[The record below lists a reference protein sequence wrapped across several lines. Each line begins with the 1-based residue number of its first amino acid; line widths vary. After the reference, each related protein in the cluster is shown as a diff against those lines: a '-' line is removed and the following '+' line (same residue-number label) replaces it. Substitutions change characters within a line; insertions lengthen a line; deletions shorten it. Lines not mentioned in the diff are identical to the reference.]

1 MTNLKKIII
10 FLILLIIAII
20 VIIFAIINSNKGELI
35 YNIDE
40 TGSSEEETNVINAD
54 LQLVKNRNDYFSVEQ
69 CVEKF
74 YMYYGYIFDNSTSTQ
89 NTEEYE
95 DEDLFEITES
105 DAKSS
110 VYKMLD
116 SQYIEYDKITED
128 NIKQKIDE
136 IKISDVDITEMYVAQ
151 LNVNVSMYLVKGRLK
166 EQKTRNISD
175 FMIMLKVDASNN
187 TFSVFLKDYIENN
200 YSNIKVGDIVKWN
213 LNETIEKNN
222 VNIYDYKI
230 IDDETYIS
238 NLISK
243 YKYEVLYDKETAYKS
258 LDDEY
263 RQNRFKSFENFES
276 YAKSNIKRNV
286 ILKLNKYQ
294 INKYDDYTEY
304 VCQDT
309 SGNYYIFNEKSVM
322 NYGLILDTYTINIPS
337 FIKKYN
343 KSETQVKV
351 GMNVEKIL
359 MAIKEKDYNYVYSK
373 LDDTYK
379 ANNFKTVE
387 ELQNYIEKVFVSDNV
402 TYDKYNDLGN
412 VYTYK
417 LLINGDSNSDITV
430 IVKLL
435 DDYDFKMSFEIK

>member
-263 RQNRFKSFENFES
+263 RQKRFKSFENFES